1 MKFGERADMIAY
13 NPTIDDLHNCLK
25 RNVRNY
31 YLKFA
36 RNLFNYSKA
45 YMVFRH
51 ISIIYIINIII
62 IMEWWLKQMTKEG
75 KQFRW
80 IFVSVRIENSNCNLF
95 GATFDEWRVRANIF
109 GVFAIRLFV
118 MDNVGFFFLSLSL
131 PSLNRNVKFTLHS
144 FRWNS
149 TCSQC
154 SIVFSFTHNW
164 PRFKCTVNC
173 THALSLSLIASKWRH
188 SKYLHFIIDHI
199 S

>member
-1 MKFGERADMIAY
+1 MRIPYVQCCAVFGVICSMWPNDGGERETNKKKISKSKLKFGERADMIAY

-25 RNVRNY
+25 RNVWNY
-31 YLKFA
+31 YLKFL

-62 IMEWWLKQMTKEG
+62 IMEWWLKQTTKEG

-109 GVFAIRLFV
+109 AVYAIRLFV
-118 MDNVGFFFLSLSL
+118 TDNVGFFFTLSLSL
-131 PSLNRNVKFTLHS
+131 RY
-144 FRWNS
+144 
-149 TCSQC
+149 
-154 SIVFSFTHNW
+154 
-164 PRFKCTVNC
+164 TVM
-173 THALSLSLIASKWRH
+173 
-188 SKYLHFIIDHI
+188 
-199 S
+199 